1 MRFSN
6 NWRSWLALSL
16 RIALGLVFV
25 YAAYVKLR
33 EPWVLF
39 AGAIGDYN
47 ILPDWAVIPL
57 ARTLPWG
64 ELLLGLLLISG
75 VFLRWTSTVASLM
88 MLVFMTL
95 IVRAFAKGMDIS
107 CGCFASGEPISWL
120 TIARDGS
127 LLIGSL
133 ALTWLS
139 FTGRRGAKKKA
150 EESQPVQ
157 PGASSEATI

>member
-1 MRFSN
+1 MRFSS
-6 NWRSWLALSL
+6 NWRKWLALAL
-16 RIALGLVFV
+16 RVALGLVFV

-75 VFLRWTSTVASLM
+75 IFLRWTSTAASLI

-127 LLIGSL
+127 LLVGAL
-133 ALTWLS
+133 VLTWLA
-139 FTGRRGAKKKA
+139 FTGRRGAREANLDTPPAA
-150 EESQPVQ
+150 EPSVAP
-157 PGASSEATI
+157 